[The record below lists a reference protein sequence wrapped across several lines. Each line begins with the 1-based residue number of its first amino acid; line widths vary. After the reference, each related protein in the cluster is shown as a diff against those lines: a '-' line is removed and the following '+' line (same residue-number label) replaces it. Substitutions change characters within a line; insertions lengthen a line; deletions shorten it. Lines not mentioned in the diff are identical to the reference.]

1 MNEALMRIAL
11 LIGEENVEKLKDS
24 TVMIVGIGGVG
35 SYSVESLAR
44 CGVGHLILVDGD
56 TIAESNLNRQ
66 LHATYSTI
74 GEDKVIAMENRIH
87 EYAPDC
93 KVTKYKML
101 YDKTQ
106 NELLFSNKIDFVIDA
121 IDTISCKAD
130 LIESCIQRKIPFISC
145 LGMANR
151 FDPTKIQIMD
161 LFETSYDP
169 LAKVLRSIIR
179 KRNLNCKIPVVC
191 SSEKAYVQRTIV
203 DDTKTTR
210 KEKMPP
216 ASTPFVP
223 SAAGLTCASYAV
235 KYLLNEN
242 TVNEIY
248 MEVNDNCEE
257 LLNNLTLDYTKENSL
272 IKIIYDTKEI
282 KLYSLLSYLS
292 ENITDLHIYF
302 KDKKDYYVLKYLKY
316 EMNKN
321 ITFEKMK

>member
-11 LIGEENVEKLKDS
+11 LIGEENVEKLQNS

-44 CGVGHLILVDGD
+44 CGIGHLILVDGD
-56 TIAESNLNRQ
+56 IIAESNLNRQ
-66 LHATYSTI
+66 IHATYSTI
-74 GEDKVIAMENRIH
+74 NEDKVKAMENRIH
-87 EYAPDC
+87 EFAPYC

-101 YDKTQ
+101 YDKSK
-106 NELLFSNKIDFVIDA
+106 NDILFSNKIDFVIDA

-151 FDPTKIQIMD
+151 FDPTQIKIMD

-179 KRNLNCKIPVVC
+179 KRKLNCKIPVVC
-191 SSEKAYVQRTIV
+191 SSEKAYVQRKIV

-223 SAAGLTCASYAV
+223 SSAGLTCASYAV
-235 KYLLNEN
+235 QYLLNED

-248 MEVNDNCEE
+248 IEEKDNLVE
-257 LLNNLTLDYTKENSL
+257 LLNDLSIKYEEENSL
-272 IKIIYDTKEI
+272 IKIIYNTKEI
-282 KLYSLLSYLS
+282 NLYYLLNYLL
-292 ENITDLHIYF
+292 ENLKHLNIYY
-302 KDKKDYYVLKYLKY
+302 KDKRDYYVLKYLKY
-316 EMNKN
+316 DMNKN
-321 ITFEKMK
+321 LTFDKLK